1 MDINQFWEEMSK
13 VKWAEPEKEDVILQE
28 LKRRIEVRENAVK
41 NLLKEFPAKI
51 QHSIDS
57 GHSVSTYT
65 FSDDHE
71 LEAVL
76 FVKALL
82 NIKVPIKRFFK
93 DYTDTYVEI
102 PINALLDK
110 KGLPSLPSTA
120 NVPILDM
127 PKTPLLGA
135 KK

>member
-28 LKRRIEVRENAVK
+28 LKRRIEVKENAVK
-41 NLLKEFPAKI
+41 KLLKEFPTKI
-51 QHSIDS
+51 QNSIDI

-93 DYTDTYVEI
+93 NYTVTYVEI
-102 PINALLDK
+102 PINALLNK
-110 KGLPSLPSTA
+110 EGSPKFPPTTNL
-120 NVPILDM
+120 PILEM
-127 PKTPLLGA
+127 PKTPLLGD
-135 KK
+135 KR